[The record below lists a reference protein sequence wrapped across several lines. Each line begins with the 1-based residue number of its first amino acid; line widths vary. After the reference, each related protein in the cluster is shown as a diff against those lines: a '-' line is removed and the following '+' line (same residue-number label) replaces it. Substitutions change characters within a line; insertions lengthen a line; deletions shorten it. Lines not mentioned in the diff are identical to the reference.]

1 MKPSL
6 RNAVVVLQARTGS
19 HRLPGK
25 ALHIL
30 AGRPLVT
37 HCLERLIAARIGT
50 VVLATTTASADDA
63 LVHIAD
69 NLGVPVVRGSESDV
83 LRRFVSVVN
92 QFPAEVVVR
101 ATGDNP
107 AVDVDS
113 PARLLTALETS
124 SRDYV
129 VERGLPYGAGV
140 EAFRRSVLIDAGA
153 R

>member
-69 NLGVPVVRGSESDV
+69 NLGFQWFAAPSLMCSG
-83 LRRFVSVVN
+83 VSC
-92 QFPAEVVVR
+92 P
-101 ATGDNP
+101 
-107 AVDVDS
+107 
-113 PARLLTALETS
+113 L
-124 SRDYV
+124 
-129 VERGLPYGAGV
+129 
-140 EAFRRSVLIDAGA
+140 
-153 R
+153 